1 MKRVASID
9 AGYESYEAEE
19 EALAG
24 VGASFEV
31 FGGDKGDR
39 AGKIAFAKGA
49 VGLFVRLTEVDT
61 EFLDALPTLEV
72 IVRYGVGYDNIDVP
86 AATERGIKVSIVQ
99 GYANESVSDHAL
111 AMILGCMRG
120 LRTAMDDAQVRYC
133 VPPRDPMP
141 DLRDMTLGI
150 IGLGRIGGTLCA
162 KAPGLF
168 KRILACDPYIPED
181 RFTTLGATPCDL
193 DTLLAESDAISL
205 HCNLT
210 DETRLMIDRDALARM
225 RPTAI
230 LVNTARGPVVDEQAL
245 LEALDADRLYG
256 AGLDVWCDEP
266 PGANQQ
272 GLIDHPHVVASRHCA
287 WFSTEANNKLQR
299 GAARNMAAMLHGEIP
314 DDCLNAD
321 AFRH

>member
-24 VGASFEV
+24 VGATFEV
-31 FGGDKGDR
+31 FAGDKADR
-39 AGKIAFAKGA
+39 AGKIAFAEGA
-49 VGLFVRLTEVDT
+49 VGLFVRLTDVDT
-61 EFLDALPTLEV
+61 EFLDALPTLEA
-72 IVRYGVGYDNIDVP
+72 IVRYGVGYDSIDIP
-86 AATERGIKVSIVQ
+86 AATERGIKVCIVQ

-111 AMILGCMRG
+111 AMILACVRG
-120 LRTAMDDAQVRYC
+120 LRPGLKDMQSKFCA
-133 VPPRDPMP
+133 PPRDPMP

-150 IGLGRIGGTLCA
+150 VGLGRIGGTLCT

-168 KRILACDPYIPED
+168 KRVLACDPYIPEE
-181 RFTTLGATPCDL
+181 RFATLGATPCDL

-210 DETRLMIDRDALARM
+210 DETRRMFDREALAKM

-245 LEALDADRLYG
+245 LEALDGGRLYG

-272 GLIDHPHVVASRHCA
+272 ALIDHPHVFPSRHCA

-299 GAARNMAAMLHGEIP
+299 GAARNMAAMLRGEIP

-321 AFRH
+321 AFR